1 MDTSE
6 SNKAFENIVT
16 ATHDRAVA
24 NRQAQSKR
32 QKKEN
37 EENEHLAKSPQ
48 QTDFT
53 WPSTKGITKEVLKDQ
68 LKKYRQLLDKP
79 DFLGNISGN
88 RESLIEQYNQAV
100 VSWTNQQKG
109 AGKLTCAYGVIHGSF

>member
-24 NRQAQSKR
+24 NRQAQSER

-37 EENEHLAKSPQ
+37 EENERLAKSPQ

-53 WPSTKGITKEVLKDQ
+53 WPSTTKEVLKDQ

-109 AGKLTCAYGVIHGSF
+109 AGKMTCAYGVIHGSF

>member
-1 MDTSE
+1 MDTGE

-24 NRQAQSKR
+24 NRQAQSER
-32 QKKEN
+32 QEMEN
-37 EENEHLAKSPQ
+37 EENERLAKIPQ

-53 WPSTKGITKEVLKDQ
+53 WPSTKCVTEEVLKDQ
-68 LKKYRQLLDKP
+68 LKKYWQLLDKP

-88 RESLIEQYNQAV
+88 RESLIEQYKRAV
-100 VSWTNQQKG
+100 ASWTNQQKEPESRCVH
-109 AGKLTCAYGVIHGSF
+109 KV